1 MANIKEKI
9 QKLLSLATS
18 PNENEA
24 RAALLKAKE
33 LMAKH
38 KLTDADFKKEDELVY
53 LLCEDVE
60 WTTDSGKIWMV
71 ELCTLIADNYLCTA
85 SWRTTKGTRTHTL
98 MITGLSEDANVCK
111 EVMGYA
117 IGFVENQIRI
127 QQRKRKDLDGKTVA
141 SSYAKG
147 FILGLEL
154 AFDAQKEEHPE
165 WGLVVVKPQ
174 EVSDYEQS
182 LSNRNVK
189 TKKVGFDPLA
199 YMRGQQDG
207 QNFNAKRV
215 LAATE

>member
-1 MANIKEKI
+1 MADIKERI
-9 QKLLSLATS
+9 QKLLALGES

-38 KLTDADFKKEDELVY
+38 KLTDADFKKEDELVH

-60 WTTDSGKIWMV
+60 WTTDSGNIWMV
-71 ELCTLIADNYLCTA
+71 DLCTLIADNYLCTA
-85 SWRTTKGTRTHTL
+85 AWQTRRGTRTHTL
-98 MITGLSEDANVCK
+98 IITGLSEDADLCK

-117 IGFVENQIRI
+117 IGFVENMIRI
-127 QQRKRKDLDGKTVA
+127 QQRKRRDLDGKTVA

-174 EVSDYEQS
+174 EVNEYEQELGERS
-182 LSNRNVK
+182 VK
-189 TKKVGFDPLA
+189 TKKAGFDPLA
-199 YMRGQQDG
+199 YMKGQQDG

-215 LAATE
+215 LAAAE